1 MQNFSVL
8 NIFLLVLDGGL
19 PGFATLAGYGLLV
32 K

>member
-1 MQNFSVL
+1 VL